1 MNLVPCDSFIVRR
14 APRLRVASRSVSV
27 LADARE
33 HLGFAIDQFECR
45 GAMVGVAQG
54 ALFIASPEIPSPAMT
69 EALQGF
75 TRLELRMHLVPAPE
89 FDSLSAAL
97 L

>member
-1 MNLVPCDSFIVRR
+1 VVYSALSFQQGLPVAEVRAEEVR
-14 APRLRVASRSVSV
+14 PDVAHVLPARVARDWRV
-27 LADARE
+27 LPFRVE
-33 HLGFAIDQFECR
+33 
-45 GAMVGVAQG
+45 QG